1 MSYRFTFYFKNN
13 IKNLK
18 DFLEF
23 QEKAIN
29 SFSFNNFIKLLD
41 TWIIDKALLVK
52 KGKISQNSFY
62 NELYLKC
69 QSISMSFYFWPEYDL
84 VGTILNY
91 GENKDFKDL
100 YDCNFYFQDS
110 TDADYPYSSYED
122 LPEKLLEHFQKEDDY
137 DTASER
143 YHQLCEKL
151 NVQGILYDK
160 DNQPA
165 HILLKVIKDRK
176 QDVAVMRMCSNI
188 ESHLRHII
196 RDNKNVFGEM
206 SNYLETTNWDKLN
219 QSLMKNKEK

>member
-13 IKNLK
+13 IKDLK

-23 QEKAIN
+23 QEKVTN
-29 SFSFNNFIKLLD
+29 SFSLNNFIKLLD
-41 TWIIDKALLVK
+41 TWIIDKSLLVE
-52 KGKISQNSFY
+52 KGKLPINKFY
-62 NELYLKC
+62 SELYLKC

-91 GENKDFKDL
+91 GANKDFKDL

-110 TDADYPYSSYED
+110 TDADYPYSDYEG
-122 LPEKLLEHFQKEDDY
+122 LPEKLLEHLKKEDDY

-143 YHQLCEKL
+143 YHQFCEKL
-151 NVQGILYDK
+151 KIQEILYNK

-165 HILLKVIKDRK
+165 HIQLKVIKDRK
-176 QDVAVMRMCSNI
+176 QDIAVMRMCSNI

-196 RDNKNVFGEM
+196 KDNKGVFGDM
-206 SNYLETTNWDKLN
+206 SNYLETTDW
-219 QSLMKNKEK
+219 NKFSN

>member
-13 IKNLK
+13 IKDLK

-23 QEKAIN
+23 QEKVTS
-29 SFSFNNFIKLLD
+29 SFSLNNFIKLLD
-41 TWIIDKALLVK
+41 TWIIDKVFLVK
-52 KGKISQNSFY
+52 KGTLPLNRFY
-62 NELYLKC
+62 SELYLKC

-84 VGTILNY
+84 VGTVLNY
-91 GENKDFKDL
+91 GSNKDIEDL

-110 TDADYPYSSYED
+110 ADADYPYNSYEG

-176 QDVAVMRMCSNI
+176 QDIAVMRMCSYI

-196 RDNKNVFGEM
+196 RDDKDVFEEM
-206 SNYLETTNWDKLN
+206 SNYLETTKWDKLN
-219 QSLMKNKEK
+219 KSLMSNKE

>member
-13 IKNLK
+13 IKDLK

-23 QEKAIN
+23 QEKVVN
-29 SFSFNNFIKLLD
+29 SFSLNNFIKLLD

-52 KGKISQNSFY
+52 KGKLPLNSFY

-91 GENKDFKDL
+91 GANKDFKDL

-110 TDADYPYSSYED
+110 TDADYPYSDYEG
-122 LPEKLLEHFQKEDDY
+122 LPEKLKIQE
-137 DTASER
+137 
-143 YHQLCEKL
+143 
-151 NVQGILYDK
+151 ILYNK

-165 HILLKVIKDRK
+165 HIQLKVIKDRK
-176 QDVAVMRMCSNI
+176 QDIAVMRMCSNI

-196 RDNKNVFGEM
+196 KDNKGVFGDM
-206 SNYLETTNWDKLN
+206 SNYLETTDW
-219 QSLMKNKEK
+219 NKFSN

>member
-13 IKNLK
+13 IKDLK

-23 QEKAIN
+23 QEKVVN
-29 SFSFNNFIKLLD
+29 SFSLNNFIKLLD

-52 KGKISQNSFY
+52 KGKLPLNSFY

-91 GENKDFKDL
+91 GANKDFKDL

-110 TDADYPYSSYED
+110 TDADYPYSDYEG
-122 LPEKLLEHFQKEDDY
+122 LPEKLLEHLKKEDDY

-143 YHQLCEKL
+143 YHHFCEKL
-151 NVQGILYDK
+151 KIQEILYNK

-165 HILLKVIKDRK
+165 HIQLKVIKDRK
-176 QDVAVMRMCSNI
+176 QDIAVMRMCSNI

-196 RDNKNVFGEM
+196 KDNKGVFGDM
-206 SNYLETTNWDKLN
+206 SNYLETTDW
-219 QSLMKNKEK
+219 NKFSN

>member
-1 MSYRFTFYFKNN
+1 MSYRFTFYFKKN
-13 IKNLK
+13 IKDLK

-23 QEKAIN
+23 QEKVVN
-29 SFSFNNFIKLLD
+29 SFSLNNFIKLLD

-52 KGKISQNSFY
+52 KGKLPLNSFY

-110 TDADYPYSSYED
+110 TDADYPYSSYEG
-122 LPEKLLEHFQKEDDY
+122 LPEKLLEHFKKEDDY
-137 DTASER
+137 FTASER
-143 YHQLCEKL
+143 YHQFCEKL
-151 NVQGILYDK
+151 KIQEILYSK

-165 HILLKVIKDRK
+165 HIQLKVIKDRK
-176 QDVAVMRMCSNI
+176 QDIAVMKMCSFI
-188 ESHLRHII
+188 EAHLRHTLE
-196 RDNKNVFGEM
+196 DNKDVYEEM
-206 SNYLETTNWDKLN
+206 LNYLETTNW
-219 QSLMKNKEK
+219 NKFNTKY

>member
-1 MSYRFTFYFKNN
+1 MSYRFTFYFKKN

-18 DFLEF
+18 DFLDF
-23 QEKAIN
+23 QEKVTN
-29 SFSFNNFIKLLD
+29 SFSLNNFIKLLD
-41 TWIIDKALLVK
+41 TWIIDKVFLVK
-52 KGKISQNSFY
+52 EGTLPLNRFY
-62 NELYLKC
+62 SELYLKC

-91 GENKDFKDL
+91 GANKDIENL

-110 TDADYPYSSYED
+110 TDADYPYSSYEG
-122 LPEKLLEHFQKEDDY
+122 LPEKPLEHFQKEDDY

-151 NVQGILYDK
+151 KIKEILYDK
-160 DNQPA
+160 DNQPT

-176 QDVAVMRMCSNI
+176 QDIAVMRMCSYI

-196 RDNKNVFGEM
+196 RDGKGVFGEM

-219 QSLMKNKEK
+219 QNLMKNKEK